1 MSADPLKEKRE
12 SRAMCAHLNVKY
24 APVDHGN
31 GTASDRWTCVLCGHD
46 FWPKQW
52 LFPAPWQRAE
62 AALAQGSAPRAD
74 LANGPTDADRA
85 QLKAELVKTDKL
97 NSYWKSESGAELV
110 TTLDAVAEHQ
120 KTEQREAAQGSAGAR
135 EAHAP
140 NLPFSE
146 SPSMNL
152 SEVQTFQKLSVW
164 LRENALPPYKQILAA
179 LAAKI
184 EELERVERV
193 RPDDVDEA
201 LIWIIGERHHQRV
214 REEMA
219 AYLND
224 KMAMRA
230 LAAHSAAPRKREVLL
245 EELLRKTLY
254 HLPFENSQSRPAVGK
269 TETFCMECEQYSF
282 EGWDAVKHKET
293 CTYARII
300 AALSQDKPTRA
311 GEPK

>member
-12 SRAMCAHLNVKY
+12 SRAMCAHLSVKY

-52 LFPAPWQRAE
+52 LFPAPWQRA
-62 AALAQGSAPRAD
+62 
-74 LANGPTDADRA
+74 
-85 QLKAELVKTDKL
+85 V
-97 NSYWKSESGAELV
+97 
-110 TTLDAVAEHQ
+110 
-120 KTEQREAAQGSAGAR
+120 AR

-146 SPSMNL
+146 SPNMNL

-164 LRENALPPYKQILAA
+164 LRENALPPYKQILSA
-179 LAAKI
+179 LATKI

-230 LAAHSAAPRKREVLL
+230 LAAHSAAPREREPIYECASCHHEFEIVRHRVKEVPCPNCGKSVVL
-245 EELLRKTLY
+245 
-254 HLPFENSQSRPAVGK
+254 
-269 TETFCMECEQYSF
+269 
-282 EGWDAVKHKET
+282 
-293 CTYARII
+293 
-300 AALSQDKPTRA
+300 AALSQDKPALRYVWHGTNDSREGSTGRVYTDPLMQKAYDEGFEHGQDKPTRA